1 MEAEA
6 KLIMAREFP
15 SRNPDWFDGG
25 ATYTRAYA
33 VRLRAALEDKA
44 EDGDVELRYHP
55 EVVALRRAFHAPE
68 EEKKKVIPG
77 TEAWP
82 KKS

>member
-6 KLIMAREFP
+6 EHIMAREFP

-33 VRLRAALEDKA
+33 TRLRAALEDKA
-44 EDGDVELRYHP
+44 EDEDVEVRYHP
-55 EVVALRRAFHAPE
+55 EVAALRQAFHAPG
-68 EEKKKVIPG
+68 EEKKKDTPNP
-77 TEAWP
+77 EAWR
-82 KKS
+82 K